1 MEQSK
6 NLLQACGSFSS
17 RGEAMGRWI
26 DAQQRDGGVVSG
38 GQGGERSKSSSHT
51 HRRRWGGEGKACNA
65 INPFPFAVGPL
76 CPPLTFVS
84 LEIAMRPDVEAMKAD
99 IEQSVALLRRRL

>member
-1 MEQSK
+1 MAKPWGGGSTRSSETEG
-6 NLLQACGSFSS
+6 LFQAVRAVGA
-17 RGEAMGRWI
+17 RRAP
-26 DAQQRDGGVVSG
+26 
-38 GQGGERSKSSSHT
+38 HT